1 MLYDW
6 IFEPHIWIILGLLL
20 IICDIFLGTYFIIPI
35 GIASII
41 IAIFLQ
47 FEIIFS
53 PDERSIRELLI
64 YFSFLS
70 VFSIFL
76 LKFLFRSRRQDREDI
91 NKY

>member
-1 MLYDW
+1 MVYDW
-6 IFEPHIWIILGLLL
+6 IFEPHVWIILGLSL

-35 GIASII
+35 GIASIM

-53 PDERSIRELLI
+53 QDEKSIREILI
-64 YFSFLS
+64 YFSLLS

-76 LKFLFRSRRQDREDI
+76 LKFLFRYRRQDRDDV
-91 NKY
+91 NNY